1 MTLFLLLAC
10 VEVVRQ
16 PPVEPLA
23 QPVDQPAVHV
33 NWAAYEAELSEML
46 VADPNMDAD
55 RRDRLTAALALV
67 DALER
72 GDVPEHS
79 AAAYLD
85 ALLVIEAR
93 AEPTEM
99 EAVPVLIPRVTEE
112 VIDTGFDTALGPE
125 DARALLAE
133 ERYVEALRGL
143 EPVQDQHP
151 ALYAEAVDGY
161 VHTERER
168 AGALFL
174 KARDMPEGEVR
185 DSAIDEVISI
195 LERLLAEYPGSS
207 YTEEIEQNLEKV
219 REG

>member
-10 VEVVRQ
+10 VEVVK

-23 QPVDQPAVHV
+23 QPVDEPTTHV

-46 VADPNMDAD
+46 ISDPNMDAD
-55 RRDRLTAALALV
+55 RRDRLTAAVALV

-72 GDVPEHS
+72 GDVPEDS
-79 AAAYLD
+79 AAKYLD

-99 EAVPVLIPRVTEE
+99 DEVPVLIPRVTEE
-112 VIDTGFDTALGPE
+112 VIDTGFDTALGPD

-168 AGALFL
+168 AGELFL
-174 KARDMPEGEVR
+174 QARDMPEGEVR
-185 DSAIDEVISI
+185 DSAIEEVVSI
-195 LERLLAEYPGSS
+195 LERLLAEYPDST
-207 YTEEIEQNLEKV
+207 YTGEIEQNLAKV